1 MLDLWLPLAMGQRI
15 VIAPSA
21 VMKDFTSV
29 RDLISQ
35 HQVVGVTGV
44 PSLLQV
50 SQFTVCSTTCR
61 MTRHWPSPQCRI
73 SARHSRPLLMLMDS

>member
-1 MLDLWLPLAMGQRI
+1 MLDLWLPLAMGQRL

-35 HQVVGVTGV
+35 YQVVGITGV

-50 SQFTVCSTTCR
+50 
-61 MTRHWPSPQCRI
+61 
-73 SARHSRPLLMLMDS
+73 RPEIKLSEPAKLLNT